1 MSPTRNWRNHPA
13 WAKTLSI
20 LAHCWAHCRR
30 QFFDIAKPGPA
41 PIAQEALQRI
51 AKLYEIEAEIRG
63 LSAAD
68 RRAARRTKPLLEAMK
83 LWFEQ
88 RAAELPRKSS
98 LAEAVGYAL
107 NQWDGLV
114 RFLDDGRIEIDSNT
128 VERSIRPIALN
139 RKNALF
145 AGHDLGAEN
154 WAVNRSSQI
163 RAIKPRESGLDRGV
177 FYA

>member
-51 AKLYEIEAEIRG
+51 AKRYEIEAEIRG

-68 RRAARRTKPLLEAMK
+68 RRAARQWRTKPLLEAMK

-107 NQWDGLV
+107 NQWNGLV

-128 VERSIRPIALN
+128 AICSFGSAPAAILPSATTASAVRSPRTSDPP
-139 RKNALF
+139 
-145 AGHDLGAEN
+145 
-154 WAVNRSSQI
+154 RSASS
-163 RAIKPRESGLDRGV
+163 P
-177 FYA
+177 